1 MTESPQNVVLYGF
14 MRRGIN
20 RALLYMKNNI
30 ELIEAKESNG
40 ARRYRLLKAII
51 EMGQENPNYI
61 LDYGGEPFK
70 IKYRFEKGELII
82 KNNKKF

>member
-1 MTESPQNVVLYGF
+1 MTESPRNVVLYDY

-20 RALLYMKNNI
+20 RSLLYLKNSI

-51 EMGQENPNYI
+51 EMSQENPNYL
-61 LDYGGEPFK
+61 LDHGGEPLKFK
-70 IKYRFEKGELII
+70 YKFEKGDLII
-82 KNNKKF
+82 NNNKKF

>member
-1 MTESPQNVVLYGF
+1 MTESSGNVVLYGY

-20 RALLYMKNNI
+20 RSLLYLKNNI

-51 EMGQENPNYI
+51 EMGQENPNYL
-61 LDYGGEPFK
+61 LDHGGEPFK
-70 IKYRFEKGELII
+70 IKYKFEKDDLII
-82 KNNKKF
+82 NDNKKI